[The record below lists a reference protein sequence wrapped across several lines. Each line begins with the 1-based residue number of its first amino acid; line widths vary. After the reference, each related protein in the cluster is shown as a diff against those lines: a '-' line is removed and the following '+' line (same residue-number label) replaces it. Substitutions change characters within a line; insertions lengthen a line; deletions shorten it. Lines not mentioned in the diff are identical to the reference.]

1 MSTERVKM
9 ELRWIAIALMIV
21 GGLSTPQVW
30 AAQAAGDKAF
40 TISGTGA
47 SDKDFDNN
55 TFGTTAELGWFLSNE
70 LELGLRQSANVLA
83 LENADDRWSGATR
96 GFADYH
102 FGQGSIVP
110 YLGANLGGI
119 YGEDVQDTGAAGL
132 EGGLKFYVKDK
143 TFIALQVEYDWFFED
158 SDQIDNQFD
167 DGAYFYTLGVG
178 FNF

>member
-1 MSTERVKM
+1 MK
-9 ELRWIAIALMIV
+9 LRWIAIALTTV
-21 GGLSTPQVW
+21 LGLPFTQVW
-30 AAQAAGDKAF
+30 AAQEAGDKAF

-47 SDKDFDNN
+47 SDKDFDTN
-55 TFGTTAELGWFLSNE
+55 TFGTTAELGWFLTNE
-70 LELGLRQSANVLA
+70 FELGIRQSVNVLA

-102 FGQGSIVP
+102 FGQDSVVP
-110 YLGANLGGI
+110 YLGANLGGV
-119 YGEDVQDTGAAGL
+119 YGEDVHDTGAAGL

-143 TFIALQVEYDWFFED
+143 TFIALQVEYDWFFD
-158 SDQIDNQFD
+158 NSDDIDNQFD

>member
-1 MSTERVKM
+1 MK
-9 ELRWIAIALMIV
+9 LRWIAIALTTV
-21 GGLSTPQVW
+21 LGLPFSQAW
-30 AAQAAGDKAF
+30 AAQEAGDKSF

-47 SDKDFDNN
+47 SDNDFDTT
-55 TFGTTAELGWFLSNE
+55 TFGTTAELGWFLTNE
-70 LELGLRQSANVLA
+70 FELGLRQSVNVLA
-83 LENADDRWSGATR
+83 LENSDDRWSGATR

-102 FGQGSIVP
+102 FGQGSVVP

-143 TFIALQVEYDWFFED
+143 TFIALQIEYDWLFD
-158 SDQIDNQFD
+158 NSDEIDNQFD